1 MRQPA
6 AALGRFGISVRR
18 FALSAL
24 KTASS
29 AGSVNRI
36 RRRQHHEDHEPV
48 KGTPMSSDFS
58 SALANLDSSLE
69 ALQAQLD
76 SLRAGLEVN
85 DAQVSSS
92 LTAAGRHA
100 AMLRDLILARQPG
113 ADWMTRGDLDQL
125 INGMA
130 DPTQAEP
137 QTTAAN

>member
-29 AGSVNRI
+29 AGSLNRI
-36 RRRQHHEDHEPV
+36 RRTPHNEYRESV
-48 KGTPMSSDFS
+48 KKTDMSSDFS
-58 SALANLDSSLE
+58 SALANLDISIE

-76 SLRAGLEVN
+76 CLRAALEVN
-85 DAQVSSS
+85 DETLSNS
-92 LTAAGRHA
+92 LANADHHA
-100 AMLRDLILARQPG
+100 ARLRDLIRARQPG
-113 ADWMTRGDLDQL
+113 VDWMDRRDLDQL

-130 DPTQAEP
+130 DAKLAESQSTP
-137 QTTAAN
+137 AH